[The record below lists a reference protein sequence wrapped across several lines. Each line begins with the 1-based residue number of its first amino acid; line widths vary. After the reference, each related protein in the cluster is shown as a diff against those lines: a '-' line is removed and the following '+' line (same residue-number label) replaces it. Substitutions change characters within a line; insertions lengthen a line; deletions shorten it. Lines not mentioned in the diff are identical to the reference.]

1 MVRMM
6 NGMKPL
12 PMDDLRNTF
21 GLRLQEN
28 VPMAH
33 YTTSQVGGH
42 ADVLLPV
49 HTADEMADTVAQLW
63 EMGIDFA
70 ILGGGSNVLISDKG
84 IRGLV
89 VLNRARNVKIDIHSQ
104 QPAVWAESGA
114 NLGAMAR
121 QLALRGLSGLEWSAA
136 IPGTVGGAVY
146 GNAGA
151 FGSDIR
157 SCLLLAEIL
166 HPKLGKVSWP
176 VEQFDYAYR
185 SSILKRECSCA
196 VILAAKFQ
204 LAQSTPTEV
213 KSRIDANAAKRRQ
226 TQPPGATIGS
236 MFKNPPGDFAGRLID
251 AAGLKGQSVGD
262 AEISTIHANFFI
274 NRGSATASDIL
285 RLIRMAQEA
294 VLKTNRVHLELEI
307 ELLGEWDENQLA
319 VLR

>member
-1 MVRMM
+1 
-6 NGMKPL
+6 MKPL

-274 NRGSATASDIL
+274 LGGSATASDIL